1 MTTIKNIS
9 PYSLLQELYWP
20 NEWKILVCCV
30 LLNQTTRKQVDN
42 VRDLFFKKWPTPKAL
57 LNSNPNEVIEVVQ
70 SLGFKNR
77 RINNLFKMSEQYIKG
92 DWKEALDLYGI
103 GKYGNDSYQIF
114 IKGNL
119 NVKPTDHALN
129 KYMAWR
135 LKQK

>member
-1 MTTIKNIS
+1 MIITKNIS

-20 NEWKILVCCV
+20 NEWKILVCCI

-42 VRDLFFKKWPTPKAL
+42 VRDAFFKKWPTPKL
-57 LNSNPNEVIEVVQ
+57 LLKADPNQVLEVIQ

-92 DWKEALDLYGI
+92 NWKEAQDLYGI
-103 GKYGNDSYQIF
+103 GKYGNDSYEIF
-114 IKGNL
+114 IKNNL

-129 KYMAWR
+129 KYMSWR